1 MYQSPPEGTAL
12 CWLGC
17 SRCDRFLFEIEKTT
31 VILYWVPAL
40 RFRMV
45 QGRGLCV
52 YRCGFFFRSHLHSF
66 LCRILSR
73 AWVPCEAWRPM
84 TTPTTRPAAG
94 RGAGRARGK
103 EKKVGAVC
111 RGAAGAACGAEGAA
125 FVVEARSGFL
135 FLHNSVLTQEPFTR
149 RHLIPDTV

>member
-1 MYQSPPEGTAL
+1 MGGALSGTLGSPG
-12 CWLGC
+12 
-17 SRCDRFLFEIEKTT
+17 
-31 VILYWVPAL
+31 AL
-40 RFRMV
+40 RTESLPTRAPLWGSRNRLLSRREHGIV
-45 QGRGLCV
+45 RGYLRLFLCV
-52 YRCGFFFRSHLHSF
+52 IFHRVCRVICGVV
-66 LCRILSR
+66 

-111 RGAAGAACGAEGAA
+111 RGAAGAACGAEGAV

-135 FLHNSVLTQEPFTR
+135 FLHNSVLTQDPFTR
-149 RHLIPDTV
+149 SHLIPDTV

>member
-84 TTPTTRPAAG
+84 TTPTTRPAALREG
-94 RGAGRARGK
+94 SRAGTRER
-103 EKKVGAVC
+103 KKVGGTCA
-111 RGAAGAACGAEGAA
+111 RRAQRAR
-125 FVVEARSGFL
+125 EARERPSGRRCKMFWTFGIHL
-135 FLHNSVLTQEPFTR
+135 FFWGSKYLHLHAV
-149 RHLIPDTV
+149 